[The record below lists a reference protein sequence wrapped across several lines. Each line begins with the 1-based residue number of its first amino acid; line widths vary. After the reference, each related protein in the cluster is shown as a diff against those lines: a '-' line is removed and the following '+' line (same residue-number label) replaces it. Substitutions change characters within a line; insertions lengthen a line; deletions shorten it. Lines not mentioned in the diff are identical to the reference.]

1 MSLADI
7 RREYLGQPLDEKHS
21 DADPL
26 QQFAVW
32 MAQAREVETDPTAMT
47 LATATR
53 DARPSARI
61 VLLKGVDE
69 RGFVFYTNYESRKG
83 RELAENARASLV
95 FYWPSVNR
103 QVRITGG
110 VEQVS
115 ADQSDAYFASRPPDS
130 RLAATISPQSDP
142 IAHREAL
149 EALFAQAQSRHPE
162 GDVPR
167 PPFWGGYRVVPE
179 EIEFW
184 QGRASRL
191 HDRLRYRRH
200 HDGSWTRDRL
210 AP

>member
-1 MSLADI
+1 
-7 RREYLGQPLDEKHS
+7 
-21 DADPL
+21 
-26 QQFAVW
+26 
-32 MAQAREVETDPTAMT
+32 VEADPTAMT
-47 LATATR
+47 LATATK

-69 RGFVFYTNYESRKG
+69 RGFAFYTNYESRKG
-83 RELAENARASLV
+83 RELSENARASLV

-103 QVRITGG
+103 QVRISGA

-115 ADQSDAYFASRPPDS
+115 AEESDAYFKSRPPDS

-149 EALFAQAQSRHPE
+149 EALFAQAQSHHPE

-200 HDGSWTRDRL
+200 HDGRWTRDRL